1 MPIVTESKSA
11 VVARGMAGPLKG
23 PKGAA
28 LRNIIRTELF
38 TELGST
44 AVITPAVAKAVYHE
58 LETVYGAQVPFTA
71 RKLLQETGTTG
82 SLEAEVSE
90 VFDGATGNDVIS
102 EGSFV
107 KFMALSGVGGL
118 SNGLDTGAVGGAV
131 GAGARAAAGATA
143 GAARGSGHAALGS
156 GRAVAGVTGRA
167 VSAGAGAVVGESKVL
182 KRFVFAQ
189 IFKFGSAISTSSE
202 YETFDADELAD
213 GAGQIASR
221 EDKVRAIFAQCDVDG
236 DGELNAREFATAA
249 AMLGFLCSAQDEY
262 DEEEEEEEEK
272 EGEGEQKKK
281 KEKVKKKR
289 LNARERGMMQKYLL
303 RRVFRVSS
311 PKQLDPVVLQN
322 SFADADADRSGAL
335 DPAEFSEAMRLL
347 GWTLSPYELKMIVDI
362 FDEDGDGLIDYA
374 EWSSFFLKDKLVVY
388 GALEADKL
396 AYKAKLALLNV
407 VLNANGHADL
417 REGLCK
423 LYARHDKSKVKRVDE
438 LVHNY
443 YLAKL

>member
-1 MPIVTESKSA
+1 
-11 VVARGMAGPLKG
+11 MAGPLKG

-262 DEEEEEEEEK
+262 DEEEEEEEEEEK

-311 PKQLDPVVLQN
+311 SRQLDLAVLQQ
-322 SFADADADRSGAL
+322 SFADADADWPGAL

-347 GWTLSPYELKMIVDI
+347 GWKLLQAQKLKMIVDI
-362 FDEDGDGLIDYA
+362 FDEDGNGLIDYV

-396 AYKAKLALLNV
+396 AYKAKLALLSV

-423 LYARHDKSKVKRVDE
+423 LYAKHNKSKVKRVDE